1 MKMVVKELSKTL
13 DQVYT
18 LDNISLHL
26 KEGEFVVIIGPSGCG
41 KSTLFNIISGLME
54 PDQGNVWIDD
64 QNWTGKTG
72 RISYMQQK
80 DLLLPSRNI
89 LDNVSIP
96 LRLQGMPKHLA
107 RRQAE
112 GFLEDFGLTGFADYY
127 PRQLSGGM
135 RQRAAL
141 LRTYLQ
147 ASDILLLD
155 EPFAS
160 LDAISRHSMQLWL
173 KDLQARYGSSVLF
186 ITHDIEEAL
195 VLADRIY
202 LFSARPAQVRL
213 EIDLNH
219 ERTHGVE
226 LSLLKQ
232 KILHVLEAEMVLSPT
247 I

>member
-1 MKMVVKELSKTL
+1 MAVKELHKTL

-80 DLLLPSRNI
+80 DLLLPSRSI

-96 LRLQGMPKHLA
+96 LILQGMPKHMA
-107 RRQAE
+107 RLKAE
-112 GFLEDFGLTGFADYY
+112 GFLEDFGLTGFENYY

-202 LFSARPAQVRL
+202 LFSARPARVRL
-213 EIDLNH
+213 EIDLIQ
-219 ERTHGVE
+219 ERKNGIE
-226 LSLLKQ
+226 LGLLKQ
-232 KILHVLEAEMVLSPT
+232 NILNILEDES
-247 I
+247 

>member
-1 MKMVVKELSKTL
+1 VKMAVKELSKTL

-80 DLLLPSRNI
+80 DLLLPSRSI

-96 LRLQGMPKHLA
+96 LILQGMPKHMA
-107 RRQAE
+107 RLKAE
-112 GFLEDFGLTGFADYY
+112 GFLEDFGLTGFENYY

-202 LFSARPAQVRL
+202 LFSARPARVRL
-213 EIDLNH
+213 EIDLVQ
-219 ERTHGVE
+219 ERKNGIE
-226 LSLLKQ
+226 LGLLKQ
-232 KILHVLEAEMVLSPT
+232 NILHILEDET
-247 I
+247 